1 MPASEAFAQLRL
13 RFIDPIQHD
22 YEVIRPIVLFAQP
35 VTERSRETEVERT
48 TVGEKARR
56 FVTGGMLG
64 LVDRRTSEAGR
75 KGHAYPELVAQYIL
89 YLKQLYP
96 PIHYREIA
104 RILERKFGYQTN
116 HHTLKHF
123 LEQHPI
129 PVQLGL
135 KLETFHQFDDA
146 YQARWTVVRLFYEGW
161 DKKSIAGLLHL
172 SRKHVT
178 HLIAAFEQDGFAA
191 LEDARTRPPAHPANQ
206 LTLPFLKEVLAIQQ
220 DYPRAGRFRVRG
232 LLEQKL
238 GEQVPSER
246 SVGRAMAI
254 NRFFLGAPGP
264 WPPPARS
271 AQARRPLPYQ
281 PLFRHQY
288 WFIDIRYLV
297 KLEGHWVYSLCI
309 IEGYSRKILAGMAS
323 DYQDELAVLQ
333 LLHAALAA
341 YGCPEG
347 IVSDHGSVFT
357 AGAYR
362 QLLHALQ
369 IEACTIEKRQAW
381 QNLIEAQF
389 KIQLRLAD
397 AQFEQAS
404 SREEIQAQ
412 HAAFIHLFN
421 TTAHWAHRERT
432 DGCTTPEAVLGGE
445 NGRPLAPDTLRRVF
459 RHLQF
464 PRTVNRHGCVSV
476 QRFYLYAEPGL
487 AKRRVSVWIYADRL
501 HIEYQQHLL
510 ARYTCTVDRGLR
522 ALSTVSHPT
531 LSHTPFASP
540 QLEFFELDD
549 EQWLKI
555 RRRPPYAP
563 RKPQMPL
570 ARQFVLGLEF
580 MLWLWLL

>member
-1 MPASEAFAQLRL
+1 MPAREAFAQLRL

-35 VTERSRETEVERT
+35 VAARSRETEVERT

-64 LVDRRTSEAGR
+64 LVDRRTTESGR
-75 KGHAYPELVAQYIL
+75 KGHAYPEPVAQYIL

-96 PIHYREIA
+96 PIHFREIV
-104 RILERKFGYQTN
+104 RILARKFGFKTN
-116 HHTLKHF
+116 HHTVKHF
-123 LEQHPI
+123 LEQYPI
-129 PVQLGL
+129 LVQLD
-135 KLETFHQFDDA
+135 LELATFHQFDDA

-191 LEDARTRPPAHPANQ
+191 LEDNRTRPPAHPANQ
-206 LTLPFLKEVLAIQQ
+206 LTLPFLQEVLAIQQ

-232 LLEQKL
+232 LLEQKR
-238 GEQVPSER
+238 GEQTPSER

-254 NRFFLGAPGP
+254 NRFFMGAPGP
-264 WPPPARS
+264 WPPRPTRS
-271 AQARRPLPYQ
+271 AQERRPLPYQ
-281 PLFRHQY
+281 PLYRHQY

-309 IEGYSRKILAGMAS
+309 IEGYSRKILAGMTS

-333 LLHAALAA
+333 LLHAALSA

-347 IVSDHGSVFT
+347 IVSDNGSVFT

-362 QLLHALQ
+362 QLLHALH

-397 AQFEQAS
+397 HQFEQAT
-404 SREEIQAQ
+404 SRDEIQSR
-412 HAAFIHLFN
+412 HAAFVQLFN
-421 TTAHWAHRERT
+421 TTAHWAHRDRE
-432 DGCTTPEAVLGGE
+432 DGYTTPEAVLGEEAGQ
-445 NGRPLAPDTLRRVF
+445 RLAPDTLRRVF
-459 RHLQF
+459 RQLHF

-487 AKRRVSVWIYADRL
+487 AKRRVSVWIYEDRL
-501 HIEYQQHLL
+501 HIEYQQNLL
-510 ARYTCTVDRGLR
+510 ARYTCTVDRR
-522 ALSTVSHPT
+522 PVALTAVSHPKFYR
-531 LSHTPFASP
+531 TPFASP

-549 EQWLKI
+549 EQ
-555 RRRPPYAP
+555 
-563 RKPQMPL
+563 
-570 ARQFVLGLEF
+570 
-580 MLWLWLL
+580 